1 MRTISFWAGRHVLAT
16 RFIIILGIYPLLN
29 LVGWFMG
36 EALASEGVII
46 STSFYYLLSLLF
58 LAVFVVY
65 PYKNQKK
72 RKHNYAFRK
81 TLDIS
86 MAVITLCFVMVWGNN
101 LHKGIEQQGLVHTAQ
116 ASLNASSTV
125 ENNTPTIEKGDNPV
139 KKLIKNIRKKYKNAS
154 KDEKTGMI
162 VLAVVVAVALAFLLG
177 ALACNIACAGS
188 EAGALVLLVLG
199 LGAIAFGLA
208 RVIRRIKHGPRNKEP
223 ETSSS

>member
-16 RFIIILGIYPLLN
+16 RFSIILGLYPLLN
-29 LVGWFMG
+29 LAGWFLG
-36 EALASEGVII
+36 EALASGGVFI

-58 LAVFVVY
+58 LAVFVIY
-65 PYKNQKK
+65 PFKNQKK
-72 RKHNYAFRK
+72 SKYNYSFRK
-81 TLDIS
+81 TLDVS

-101 LHKGIEQQGLVHTAQ
+101 LHKGIEQQGLVNSAQ
-116 ASLNASSTV
+116 ASFNAPSTV
-125 ENNTPTIEKGDNPV
+125 EKNSPTLEKGENPV
-139 KKLIKNIRKKYKNAS
+139 KKLIKSLRKKYKNAS

-162 VLAVVVAVALAFLLG
+162 VLAIVIAVALAVLLG

-188 EAGALVLLVLG
+188 EAGALVLLILG
-199 LGAIAFGLA
+199 FGAIAFGLA